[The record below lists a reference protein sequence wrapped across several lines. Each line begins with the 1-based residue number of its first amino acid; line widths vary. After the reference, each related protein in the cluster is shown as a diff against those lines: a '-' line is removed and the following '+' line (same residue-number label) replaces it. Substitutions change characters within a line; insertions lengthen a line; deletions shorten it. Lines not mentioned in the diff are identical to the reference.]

1 LPTHRLH
8 RVCRSLEEIEAAIAA
23 IDAARKD
30 YPFETDGAVVKVD
43 AFAQQAILG
52 ATAKFP
58 RWAIAYKFGAER
70 ATTTVLSIA
79 VQVGRTGTLT
89 PVANL
94 EPVQLAG
101 TVVSRASL
109 HNAEI
114 VQHLDVR
121 IGDLVS
127 IEKAG
132 EIIPQVVSVDTSAR
146 TGSEERFVMPE

>member
-1 LPTHRLH
+1 
-8 RVCRSLEEIEAAIAA
+8 
-23 IDAARKD
+23 
-30 YPFETDGAVVKVD
+30 ETDGAVIKVND
-43 AFAQQAILG
+43 FSQQAILG

-70 ATTTVLSIA
+70 AITTLVSIS

-94 EPVQLAG
+94 EPVELAG

-109 HNAEI
+109 HNEQI
-114 VQHLDVR
+114 VGACAARAGARVT
-121 IGDLVS
+121 

-132 EIIPQVVSVDTSAR
+132 EIIPQVVSVDHAAR
-146 TGSEERFVMPE
+146 AGDPPPFRMPETCPSCGTPVERTPGEVAVRCPNPLCPDQVK